1 MPPKKIIS
9 DITKALF
16 PQDGPVKVSTRMDD
30 PKTGGKKKD
39 DDDDIVEEE
48 EDEDEEE
55 EDEEEEDEDNED
67 DDDDTGVGATDNGEG
82 EGVGT
87 GVGEEG
93 DEDGNDTTNNKN
105 KKKVDSDNEEGDG
118 DGEGDDKCYAKYID
132 IDGEID
138 IDEYFNEEDN
148 KIIKNDRI
156 SKPFLTKYE
165 KVRLLSDRTRQLAQ
179 GAKPMVKNTSGY
191 SHKDIAKME
200 LKSKLIPLIIE
211 RPIPNVGT
219 EKWKL
224 SELEIND

>member
-16 PQDGPVKVSTRMDD
+16 PQNDLK
-30 PKTGGKKKD
+30 GGAKKKD

-48 EDEDEEE
+48 DDEEE
-55 EDEEEEDEDNED
+55 EEEEAEEEEEEEDGDGD
-67 DDDDTGVGATDNGEG
+67 DDGTGVGATDNGEG
-82 EGVGT
+82 EGDGEGVGTGT

-93 DEDGNDTTNNKN
+93 EEDGNDTTNNKN
-105 KKKVDSDNEEGDG
+105 KKKVDSDNEEGEG

-165 KVRLLSDRTRQLAQ
+165 RVRLLSDRTRQLAQ